1 MTEVPDSSAAAAPG
15 LARRMASFLYEGVLL
30 FAVAVVT
37 ALVFSPLVQQ
47 RHAMTHRYG
56 LMLTV
61 GLVFAAYF
69 VFFWSKSGQT
79 LPMKT
84 WHLRVV
90 DLQGRPLTRA
100 RALLRFLLCALWFLP
115 ALLSVYL
122 LDLIHSSGAIFGSL
136 LAGIVVYAGLS
147 RLHPQRQFLHDVIS
161 GTQLITQR
169 PVKRAKPR
177 P

>member
-1 MTEVPDSSAAAAPG
+1 MTEVPDSASQAPG

-37 ALVFSPLVQQ
+37 ALVFSPLTQQ
-47 RHAMTHRYG
+47 RHAMNHRYG

-90 DLQGRPLTRA
+90 DLQGQPLTRA
-100 RALLRFLLCALWFLP
+100 RALLRFVLCTLWFLP

-122 LDLIHSSGAIFGSL
+122 LDLIHSTGAIFGSL
-136 LAGIVVYAGLS
+136 LAGIVAYAALS
-147 RLHPQRQFLHDVIS
+147 RLHPQRQFLHDALS
-161 GTQLITQR
+161 GSQLITQR
-169 PVKRAKPR
+169 PVKRQKSR
-177 P
+177 Q